1 MATTT
6 STTTSNLVDKKWK
19 TLTFV
24 ASGVAV
30 VALALMVY
38 FIWDN
43 SKKTKVIKTQVESI
57 KEYKATNL
65 RLASKNTLLLT
76 SKEELEA
83 SLSVANENITAKQIV
98 ITRLNQENKTL
109 YTIKTQIGEME
120 KATKD
125 INVSNS
131 QLQAIQQK
139 MRKTIATREKQ
150 NKDFEAQIK

>member
-43 SKKTKVIKTQVESI
+43 SKKSKVIKTQVESI

-65 RLASKNTLLLT
+65 RLASKNTMLLT

-131 QLQAIQQK
+131 QLQSIQQK